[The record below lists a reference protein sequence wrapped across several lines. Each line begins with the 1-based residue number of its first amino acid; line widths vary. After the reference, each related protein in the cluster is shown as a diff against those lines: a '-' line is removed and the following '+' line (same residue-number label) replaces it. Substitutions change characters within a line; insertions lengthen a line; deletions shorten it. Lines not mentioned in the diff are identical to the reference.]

1 MNRRSTLGCLLLCL
15 SLHAC
20 QCSDKPEVGPVAD
33 ASASL
38 EEQAEQLGKPIYDT
52 QCAPCHQA
60 NGQGI
65 PGSFPPL
72 TQTEWVLGDKGRL
85 VRLLLNGMQ
94 GPLEVKGEAYN
105 GIMILPP
112 PALTDEKIAAVL
124 TYVRQHF
131 GNDAEAVTPDEV
143 ASVRAANDKEGFW
156 EAAELFERTG
166 LPGE

>member
-1 MNRRSTLGCLLLCL
+1 MNRLSTLGCLVLCL

-52 QCAPCHQA
+52 QCAQCHQA

-94 GPLEVKGEAYN
+94 GPLEVEGEVYN
-105 GIMILPP
+105 GTMILPSP
-112 PALTDEKIAAVL
+112 SLTDEQIAAVL
-124 TYVRQHF
+124 TSVRQHF

-143 ASVRAANDKEGFW
+143 ASVRAANEQEGLW
-156 EAAELFERTG
+156 EAAELLERTG
-166 LPGE
+166 LPGA

>member
-1 MNRRSTLGCLLLCL
+1 MNRLSTLGCLLLCL

-20 QCSDKPEVGPVAD
+20 QGSDKPEVGSV
-33 ASASL
+33 ASL
-38 EEQAEQLGKPIYDT
+38 EEQVEQLGKPVYDT
-52 QCAPCHQA
+52 KCAQCHQA

-94 GPLEVKGEAYN
+94 GPLEVEGEVYN

-112 PALTDEKIAAVL
+112 PALTDEQIAAVL

-131 GNDAEAVTPDEV
+131 GNHAEALTPDEV
-143 ASVRAANDKEGFW
+143 ASVRAANEQEGLW
-156 EAAELFERTG
+156 EASELLERTG

>member
-1 MNRRSTLGCLLLCL
+1 MNRLSTLGCLLLCL

-52 QCAPCHQA
+52 QCAQCHQA

-94 GPLEVKGEAYN
+94 GRLEVEGEVYN
-105 GIMILPP
+105 GAMILPSP
-112 PALTDEKIAAVL
+112 SLTDEQIAAVL

-131 GNDAEAVTPDEV
+131 GNDADAVTPDEV
-143 ASVRAANDKEGFW
+143 ASVRAANEREGFW
-156 EAAELFERTG
+156 EAAELLERTG
-166 LPGE
+166 LPGK

>member
-1 MNRRSTLGCLLLCL
+1 MNRISIFGGLLLCL

-20 QCSDKPEVGPVAD
+20 QGSDKPEVGSD

-38 EEQAEQLGKPIYDT
+38 EEQVEQLGKSVYDT
-52 QCAPCHQA
+52 RCAQCHQA

-65 PGSFPPL
+65 PGSFPSL

-94 GPLEVKGEAYN
+94 GPLELEGEVYN
-105 GIMILPP
+105 GTMILPP
-112 PALTDEKIAAVL
+112 PALTDEQVAAVL

-143 ASVRAANDKEGFW
+143 ASVRAANEQKGLW
-156 EAAELFERTG
+156 EASELLERTG
-166 LPGE
+166 LPGA

>member
-1 MNRRSTLGCLLLCL
+1 MNRLSIFGGLLLCL

-38 EEQAEQLGKPIYDT
+38 EEQVAQLGKPVYDT
-52 QCAPCHQA
+52 RCAQCHQA

-65 PGSFPPL
+65 PGSFPSL

-94 GPLEVKGEAYN
+94 GSLEVEGEVYN

-112 PALTDEKIAAVL
+112 PALTNEQIAAVL

-143 ASVRAANDKEGFW
+143 ASVRVANEREGLW
-156 EAAELFERTG
+156 DAAELLERTG

>member
-1 MNRRSTLGCLLLCL
+1 MNRISIFGCLLLCL

-20 QCSDKPEVGPVAD
+20 QCSDKPEVGPVA
-33 ASASL
+33 AASL
-38 EEQAEQLGKPIYDT
+38 EEQVEQLGKPVYDT
-52 QCAPCHQA
+52 RCAQCHQA

-65 PGSFPPL
+65 PGSFPSL

-94 GPLEVKGEAYN
+94 GPLEVEGEVYN

-112 PALTDEKIAAVL
+112 PALTDEQVAAVL

-131 GNDAEAVTPDEV
+131 GNHAEAVTPDEV
-143 ASVRAANDKEGFW
+143 ATVRAANEQEGLW
-156 EAAELFERTG
+156 EASELLERTG

>member
-1 MNRRSTLGCLLLCL
+1 MNRLSIVGGLLLCL

-38 EEQAEQLGKPIYDT
+38 EEQVAQLGKPVYDT
-52 QCAPCHQA
+52 RCAQCHQA

-65 PGSFPPL
+65 PGSFPSL

-94 GPLEVKGEAYN
+94 GPLEVEGEAYN

-112 PALTDEKIAAVL
+112 PALTNEQIAAVL

-131 GNDAEAVTPDEV
+131 GNDAEAVTHDEV
-143 ASVRAANDKEGFW
+143 ASVRVANEREGLW
-156 EAAELFERTG
+156 EASELLERTG